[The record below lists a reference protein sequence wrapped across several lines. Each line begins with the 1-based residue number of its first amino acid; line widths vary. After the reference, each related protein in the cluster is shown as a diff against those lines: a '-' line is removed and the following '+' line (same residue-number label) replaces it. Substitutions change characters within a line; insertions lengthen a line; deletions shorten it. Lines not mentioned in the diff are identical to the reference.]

1 MGSGTGTQRNRN
13 MKWIG
18 KDPPIY
24 IYLGDEWE
32 RENDHKL
39 FKTHEDKKCWLAA
52 DGEKVEWKKNAKVKK
67 RL

>member
-1 MGSGTGTQRNRN
+1 

-32 RENDHKL
+32 RENDHKV

-52 DGEKVEWKKNAKVKK
+52 DGEKVEWKKNAKVKR